1 MARIVAVTKA
11 NDEFYMQKVR
21 LNVKLSLS
29 VRVSPDGTMQYA
41 FKPTIEIKSC
51 IIRYQKISSGV
62 EIRYLNSLFI
72 TLLGELGWCSVACNG
87 CNKYRQN
94 RYTY

>member
-51 IIRYQKISSGV
+51 TIRYQKISSGI
-62 EIRYLNSLFI
+62 EIRFLIVYL
-72 TLLGELGWCSVACNG
+72 LLYSGSWGGVA
-87 CNKYRQN
+87 
-94 RYTY
+94 